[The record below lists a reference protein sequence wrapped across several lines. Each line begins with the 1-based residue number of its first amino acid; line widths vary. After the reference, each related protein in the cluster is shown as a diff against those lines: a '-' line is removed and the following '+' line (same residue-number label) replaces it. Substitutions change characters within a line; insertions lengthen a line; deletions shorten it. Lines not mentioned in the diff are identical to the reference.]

1 MIFISYCNE
10 NDNSHTIFTNLPTC
24 FLRIQN
30 VFFLFKHWNIG
41 ENVKM
46 EKLVEKWENAKMT
59 KLDYTIGTQF
69 CSIQKQPQ
77 KVLYKKGVLKNFT
90 KFTVKHL
97 RLWHR

>member
-1 MIFISYCNE
+1 MRMIIL
-10 NDNSHTIFTNLPTC
+10 TQ
-24 FLRIQN
+24 FLLTYQLVFYVFRMS
-30 VFFLFKHWNIG
+30 FFLFKHWNIG

-77 KVLYKKGVLKNFT
+77 KVLYKN
-90 KFTVKHL
+90 
-97 RLWHR
+97 R